1 MKIASFMLSALVVAN
16 EVQKEPKEYDQLQG
30 NKDQKK
36 KYPINKL
43 AR

>member
-16 EVQKEPKEYDQLQG
+16 EVQEYDQLQG

>member
-1 MKIASFMLSALVVAN
+1 MKIASFMLSALAVAN
-16 EVQKEPKEYDQLQG
+16 ELEYDQLVG
-30 NKDQKK
+30 NKDEKK